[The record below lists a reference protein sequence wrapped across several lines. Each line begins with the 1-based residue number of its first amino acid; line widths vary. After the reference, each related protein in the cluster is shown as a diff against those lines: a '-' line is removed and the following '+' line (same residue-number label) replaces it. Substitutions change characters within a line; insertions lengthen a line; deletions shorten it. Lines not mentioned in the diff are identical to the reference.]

1 MLNLPPL
8 EALLAFHGLLTDPI
22 IAALSKAAQSGK
34 AAPSLSAQLVEKAE
48 TLGLWGRL
56 PATYLVHLLGGASL
70 PLSRFLEKGQQTGP
84 SLKKALQHDL
94 SILWPYLFLDPCDL
108 SLSPLLAHYEPTIH
122 HARKG
127 EIALLQALLSA
138 KDPDEGATIVLSQVG
153 S

>member
-56 PATYLVHLLGGASL
+56 PATYLVHLLGRRQPSPV
-70 PLSRFLEKGQQTGP
+70 PLSGKRAADRT
-84 SLKKALQHDL
+84 
-94 SILWPYLFLDPCDL
+94 
-108 SLSPLLAHYEPTIH
+108 
-122 HARKG
+122 
-127 EIALLQALLSA
+127 
-138 KDPDEGATIVLSQVG
+138 LSQKG
-153 S
+153 PPA

>member
-56 PATYLVHLLGGASL
+56 PATYLVHLWEAPAFPV
-70 PLSRFLEKGQQTGP
+70 PLSGKRAADRT
-84 SLKKALQHDL
+84 
-94 SILWPYLFLDPCDL
+94 
-108 SLSPLLAHYEPTIH
+108 
-122 HARKG
+122 
-127 EIALLQALLSA
+127 
-138 KDPDEGATIVLSQVG
+138 LSQKG
-153 S
+153 PPA

>member
-34 AAPSLSAQLVEKAE
+34 AAPSLSAQLMEKAE

-70 PLSRFLEKGQQTGP
+70 PLSRFLEKGSRQDPLSKRPSSMTYRFSGP
-84 SLKKALQHDL
+84 IFS
-94 SILWPYLFLDPCDL
+94 WTRVTFPCPR
-108 SLSPLLAHYEPTIH
+108 S
-122 HARKG
+122 
-127 EIALLQALLSA
+127 
-138 KDPDEGATIVLSQVG
+138 
-153 S
+153 

>member
-56 PATYLVHLLGGASL
+56 PATYLVHLLGGAS
-70 PLSRFLEKGQQTGP
+70 PLSGKRAADRT
-84 SLKKALQHDL
+84 
-94 SILWPYLFLDPCDL
+94 
-108 SLSPLLAHYEPTIH
+108 
-122 HARKG
+122 
-127 EIALLQALLSA
+127 
-138 KDPDEGATIVLSQVG
+138 LSQKG
-153 S
+153 PPA